1 MYGNYDQDFIGKI
14 LVLIDYEAIALQTS
28 VDDVRGVYAIMPT
41 PAVPNATDP
50 GLVDTIDYD
59 ETRVAVE
66 KLITDGVSA
75 ILTTGTFGEGAS
87 LLVEELEA
95 FANTVVE
102 TSKGRVP
109 IFVGAT
115 SLNTRETIA
124 RARRLKDL
132 GVSGLLLGRPMWSP
146 CDDDD
151 IVRYYKSV
159 AEAVPELAII
169 VYDNP
174 EAFKGKISPKVY
186 SKLAEIPQIVAA
198 KYPGLVGG
206 FIADLEAVNERI
218 RLLPV
223 ERDWY
228 YAWKWAPDQVVA
240 CWSGSASCG
249 PSAIVQLAKMI
260 EAGDEAGALAI
271 SRELAAAS
279 KTFFP
284 KGSFALFSQYNVQLE
299 KIRINKAGYINA
311 GPCRP
316 PYVSC
321 PEDYAEG
328 ARQSG
333 VLLAQLHHK
342 YSKKSD

>member
-1 MYGNYDQDFIGKI
+1 
-14 LVLIDYEAIALQTS
+14 
-28 VDDVRGVYAIMPT
+28 MPT
-41 PAVPNATDP
+41 PAVPDAANP
-50 GLVDTIDYD
+50 GLADTIDYD
-59 ETRVAVE
+59 ETRLAVE
-66 KLITDGVSA
+66 KLITDGVNA

-87 LLVEELEA
+87 LLFEELEA
-95 FANTVVE
+95 FASTVVDA
-102 TSKGRVP
+102 SKGRVP

-115 SLNTRETIA
+115 SLNTRDSIA
-124 RARRLKDL
+124 RARTLRNL
-132 GVSGLLLGRPMWSP
+132 GVNGLLLGRPMWSP
-146 CDDDD
+146 CDDVD

-169 VYDNP
+169 IYDNP

-186 SKLAEIPQIVAA
+186 SKLSDIPQIVAA
-198 KYPGLVGG
+198 KYPGLTGG
-206 FIADLEAVNERI
+206 FLADLEATDGKI

-228 YAWKWAPDQVVA
+228 YAWRWAPDQVAA

-249 PSAIVQLAKMI
+249 PNAIVQLAKMI
-260 EAGDEAGALAI
+260 QSDDNAGALAI

-279 KTFFP
+279 KSFFP

-299 KIRINKAGYINA
+299 KIRINEAGYINA

-316 PYVSC
+316 PYISC
-321 PEDYAEG
+321 PNDYAEG

-333 VLLAQLHHK
+333 RLLAELHRK
-342 YSKKSD
+342 YAKKSD

>member
-1 MYGNYDQDFIGKI
+1 MIS
-14 LVLIDYEAIALQTS
+14 LVFNDYEAISLQIS
-28 VDDVRGVYAIMPT
+28 VDDIKGVFAIMPT
-41 PAVPNATDP
+41 PAVSGASNPE
-50 GLVDTIDYD
+50 LVDTIDYD
-59 ETRVAVE
+59 ETRLAVE
-66 KLITDGVSA
+66 KLITDGVNA

-87 LLVEELEA
+87 LLVEELEG

-102 TSKGRVP
+102 ASKGRVP
-109 IFVGAT
+109 VFVGAT

-124 RARRLKDL
+124 RARRLRDL

-146 CDDDD
+146 CDDED

-186 SKLAEIPQIVAA
+186 SKLADIPQIVAA
-198 KYPGLVGG
+198 KYPGLAGG
-206 FIADLEAVNERI
+206 FISDLEAVNGRL

-228 YAWKWAPDQVVA
+228 YAWRWAPDQVVA

-249 PSAIVQLAKMI
+249 PNAIVQLAKMI
-260 EAGDEAGALAI
+260 DAGDEVGAHRI

-299 KIRINKAGYINA
+299 KIRINEAGYINA

-316 PYVSC
+316 PYMSC

-333 VLLAQLHHK
+333 VLLAELHKK
-342 YSKKSD
+342 YSK

>member
-1 MYGNYDQDFIGKI
+1 MI
-14 LVLIDYEAIALQTS
+14 LVFIDYEATALQIT
-28 VDDVRGVYAIMPT
+28 VDDVNGVFAIMPT
-41 PAVPNATDP
+41 PAVPEASNP

-59 ETRVAVE
+59 ETRLAVE
-66 KLITDGVSA
+66 KLITDGVNA
-75 ILTTGTFGEGAS
+75 VLTTGTFGEGAS
-87 LLVEELEA
+87 LLIEELEG
-95 FANTVVE
+95 FAYTVVE
-102 TSKGRVP
+102 ASKGRVP
-109 IFVGAT
+109 VFVGAT

-124 RARRLKDL
+124 RARRLRDL

-159 AEAVPELAII
+159 VEAVPELAII

-174 EAFKGKISPKVY
+174 EAFKGKISPRVY
-186 SKLAEIPQIVAA
+186 SKLAAIPQIVAA
-198 KYPGLVGG
+198 KYPGLAGG
-206 FIADLEAVNERI
+206 FISDLEAVNERM

-228 YAWKWAPDQVVA
+228 YAWRWAPDQVVA

-249 PSAIVQLAKMI
+249 PNAIVQLAKMI
-260 EAGDEAGALAI
+260 KAGDEAGAHRI

-299 KIRINKAGYINA
+299 KIRINEAGYINA

-316 PYVSC
+316 PYISC

-333 VLLAQLHHK
+333 VLLAQLHRQYTK
-342 YSKKSD
+342 ESK